1 MNKAERITDRL
12 PRFYKA
18 WDKDSLMFS
27 LISACSS
34 QLDQAEG
41 EVVSLMRAHWVDSAQ
56 GTDLDRLG
64 AIVGSKRM
72 SAEGD
77 GRYRARLKRAV
88 TEYEGGGTVP
98 AILEAVRS
106 LIGAMDPADV
116 KIIENPPTPM
126 SADFRVTAGAT
137 WKASSQSV
145 AEAMPTITLMVEE
158 GGEVSDP
165 IISNLDTTESLKY
178 SGIMKSGQKLV
189 LSPDGAELDGKGVKS
204 KISKE
209 GGFRL
214 LRTGSTW
221 KYSES
226 LSAML
231 GVFDS
236 SKFDEHTFTTGI
248 PFVTIRFEWTS
259 LLPAAFEVQIRSKAL
274 QRSRITVK
282 DIESFVAS
290 MKASG
295 VKSTVR
301 II

>member
-1 MNKAERITDRL
+1 MNKAEKIIERL

-27 LISACSS
+27 LISACSN
-34 QLDQAEG
+34 QLDQSEG
-41 EVVSLMRAHWVDSAQ
+41 EVVNLIRAHWVDSAQ

-64 AIVGSKRM
+64 VIVGSKRIR
-72 SAEGD
+72 AEGD

-88 TEYEGGGTVP
+88 KEYKGGGTVP
-98 AILEAVRS
+98 AILEAIRG
-106 LIGAMDPADV
+106 LIGARDPEDI

-126 SADFRVTAGAT
+126 SADFCVMAGAT
-137 WKASSQSV
+137 WKARSESM
-145 AEAMPTITLMVEE
+145 AEAIPTITLTVEE
-158 GGEVSDP
+158 EGEVSDP
-165 IISNLDTTESLKY
+165 IISNLDTGESVKY
-178 SGIMKSGQKLV
+178 NGIMKSGQELM
-189 LSPDGAELDGKGVKS
+189 LGPDGAELDGKDVMRN
-204 KISKE
+204 ISKE
-209 GGFRL
+209 GGLVL

-236 SKFDEHTFTTGI
+236 SKFDEHAFTTGI

-259 LLPAAFEVQIRSKAL
+259 LLPAAFEVQIKSKAL

-282 DIESFVAS
+282 DIENFVAS